1 MKHPDASCRR
11 RRTSVAGLVSRSR
24 VGLVWDRGSRAAA
37 LFAAVA
43 LLTGCAYYSFT
54 GASIPQHLATVAIPL
69 VDDASVSLADD
80 ADVQLTRFL
89 TDRFIGQTRL
99 QLSTDESEADAVLN
113 ARIERIAVE
122 PVAVGGGDVALE
134 NRVTVSVRAE
144 YLDMVQDRELV
155 QRTFTASVNYDPSI
169 GDERILEVEAISEAL
184 RNVADDIFTAAT
196 SNW

>member
-1 MKHPDASCRR
+1 MKSSDSSRR
-11 RRTSVAGLVSRSR
+11 RSLRELMAPRSV
-24 VGLVWDRGSRAAA
+24 VGITWDGGCWPVAAFFVVA
-37 LFAAVA
+37 LFS
-43 LLTGCAYYSFT
+43 GCGYYSFT
-54 GASIPQHLATVAIPL
+54 GASIPPHLATVAIPL
-69 VDDASVSLADD
+69 VDDASTSLADD

-99 QLSTDESEADAVLN
+99 QLSTEESEADAVLN

-155 QRTFTASVNYDPSI
+155 QRTFSASVNYDPSA
-169 GDERILEVEAISEAL
+169 GDERVLEIEAISEAL